1 MAHAL
6 IVDDDADVVEWLQ
19 EVARMEGFTASRAH
33 SLRDARIELG
43 RQRPDVLLTDLRL
56 PDGEGI
62 ELLRE
67 LEKPDATEVIVVT
80 GHATVDSAVAA
91 LRAGASD
98 YLVKPADLERVQAVL
113 RHAKKTSALQHEIGE
128 LREEL
133 RRLGR
138 FGRILGSSERMQVV
152 YDQLSR
158 VAPTSATVL
167 LIGDSGTGK
176 ELAAQTLH
184 ELSRRREAPFLPL
197 NCGAVAP
204 QLIESELF
212 GHERGSF
219 TGAERQH
226 KGFFERANGGSIF
239 LDEITEMP
247 MELQV
252 KLLRVL
258 ETGSFTR
265 VGGTQ
270 PIASDVRVIAATNR
284 EPEKAVGEGKLRE
297 DLYHRL
303 NVFPVRLPQLRDRG
317 SDIEQLAQYFLD
329 ELNRAEST
337 SKSFSRDALARLYQ
351 HSWPG
356 NVRELRNYVQR
367 AFIMADDRIECEL
380 GVSDSAPQAED
391 GTTITIRVGTP
402 LEEVERRVTMATL
415 AYCGHVKRKAAE
427 ILGVSLKTLYNRLE
441 TYNGRDAS
449 GVGPPALGGG
459 APHNA
464 EPTRNR
470 EPTRNAEATRGGEA
484 L

>member
-6 IVDDDADVVEWLQ
+6 IVDDDADVVDWLQ
-19 EVARMEGFTASRAH
+19 EVARMEGFTVARAL
-33 SLRDARIELG
+33 SLREARIELG

-62 ELLRE
+62 ELVRE
-67 LEKPDATEVIVVT
+67 LEKPEATEVIVVT

-113 RHAKKTSALQHEIGE
+113 RHAKKTSALQQEIGV
-128 LREEL
+128 LRDEL

-138 FGRILGSSERMQVV
+138 FGRILGSSPRMQVL
-152 YDQLSR
+152 YDQLTR
-158 VAPTSATVL
+158 VAPTSATVM
-167 LIGDSGTGK
+167 LIGESGTGK
-176 ELAAQTLH
+176 ELAAATIH

-219 TGAERQH
+219 TGADRQH
-226 KGFFERANGGSIF
+226 KGFFERANGGTIF

-258 ETGSFTR
+258 ETSNVMR

-270 PIASDVRVIAATNR
+270 PIASDVRVICATNR
-284 EPEKAVGEGKLRE
+284 DPEKAITDGKLRE

-303 NVFPVRLPQLRDRG
+303 NVFPIRLPPLRERDT
-317 SDIEQLAQYFLD
+317 DLEQLAQFFLD
-329 ELNRAEST
+329 ELNRVEGT
-337 SKSFSRDALARLYQ
+337 NKTFSRDALVRLYQ
-351 HSWPG
+351 HPWPG
-356 NVRELRNYVQR
+356 NVRELKNYVQR
-367 AFIMADDRIECEL
+367 NFIMADDVIDCEIT
-380 GVSDSAPQAED
+380 VAEPTPKSDD

-441 TYNGRDAS
+441 TYGGKEA
-449 GVGPPALGGG
+449 AGG
-459 APHNA
+459 AA
-464 EPTRNR
+464 AQDEAAR
-470 EPTRNAEATRGGEA
+470 ESARG
-484 L
+484 

>member
-6 IVDDDADVVEWLQ
+6 IVDDDPDVVDWLQ
-19 EVARMEGFTASRAH
+19 EVARMEGFTIARAL
-33 SLRDARIELG
+33 SLREARIELG
-43 RQRPDVLLTDLRL
+43 RQKPDVLLTDLRL

-62 ELLRE
+62 ELVRE
-67 LEKPDATEVIVVT
+67 LEKPEATEVIVVT

-91 LRAGASD
+91 LHAGASD

-113 RHAKKTSALQHEIGE
+113 RHAKKTSALQQEIGV
-128 LREEL
+128 LRDEL

-138 FGRILGSSERMQVV
+138 FGRILGSSPRMQVL
-152 YDQLSR
+152 YDQLTR
-158 VAPTSATVL
+158 VAPTSATVM

-176 ELAAQTLH
+176 ELAAATIH
-184 ELSRRREAPFLPL
+184 ELSRRRDAPFLPL

-219 TGAERQH
+219 TGADRQH
-226 KGFFERANGGSIF
+226 KGFFERANGGTIF

-258 ETGSFTR
+258 ETGTVMR

-270 PIASDVRVIAATNR
+270 PIASDVRVICATNR
-284 EPEKAVGEGKLRE
+284 DPEKAIADGKLRE

-303 NVFPVRLPQLRDRG
+303 NVFPIRLPPLRERDT
-317 SDIEQLAQYFLD
+317 DLEQLAQYFLD
-329 ELNRAEST
+329 ELNRAEGT
-337 SKSFSRDALARLYQ
+337 NKTFSRDALVRLYQ
-351 HSWPG
+351 HPWPG
-356 NVRELRNYVQR
+356 NVRELKNYVQR
-367 AFIMADDRIECEL
+367 NFIMADDVIECE
-380 GVSDSAPQAED
+380 VATADPVPRSDD

-441 TYNGRDAS
+441 TYGGKDGGPAS
-449 GVGPPALGGG
+449 QD
-459 APHNA
+459 
-464 EPTRNR
+464 
-470 EPTRNAEATRGGEA
+470 EAAQESLR
-484 L
+484 

>member
-6 IVDDDADVVEWLQ
+6 IIDDDADVVEWLQ
-19 EVARMEGFTASRAH
+19 EVAKMEGFTVARAQT
-33 SLRDARIELG
+33 LRDARIELG
-43 RQRPDVLLTDLRL
+43 RQRPDVLLTDLAL

-67 LEKPDATEVIVVT
+67 LEKPEATEVIVIT

-128 LREEL
+128 LRDEL

-138 FGRILGSSERMQVV
+138 FGRILGSSQRMQVL
-152 YDQLSR
+152 YDQLTR
-158 VAPTSATVL
+158 VAPTSATVM
-167 LIGDSGTGK
+167 LIGESGTGK
-176 ELAAQTLH
+176 ELAAQTIH
-184 ELSRRREAPFLPL
+184 ELSRRRNNAFLPL

-219 TGAERQH
+219 TGADRQH
-226 KGFFERANGGSIF
+226 KGFFERANGGTIF

-258 ETGSFTR
+258 ETGTVNR

-270 PIASDVRVIAATNR
+270 PIGSDVRVICATNR
-284 EPEKAVGEGKLRE
+284 EPEKALADGKLRE

-303 NVFPVRLPQLRDRG
+303 NVFPIRLPPLRDRET
-317 SDIEQLAQYFLD
+317 DIEQLAQFFLD
-329 ELNRAEST
+329 ELNRTEGT
-337 SKSFSRDALARLYQ
+337 HKTFSRDALVRLYQ
-351 HSWPG
+351 YSWPG

-367 AFIMADDRIECEL
+367 AFIMADDVIEC
-380 GVSDSAPQAED
+380 DITPTDAPPKADD

-402 LEEVERRVTMATL
+402 LEEVERRVTLATL

-441 TYNGRDAS
+441 SYNGRDAS
-449 GVGPPALGGG
+449 
-459 APHNA
+459 
-464 EPTRNR
+464 TRSSSDQ
-470 EPTRNAEATRGGEA
+470 EEEAEAGRDS
-484 L
+484 LR

>member
-19 EVARMEGFTASRAH
+19 EVAKMEGFTVARAQ

-43 RQRPDVLLTDLRL
+43 RQRPDVLLTDLAL

-67 LEKPDATEVIVVT
+67 LEKPETTEVIVIT

-128 LREEL
+128 LRDEL

-138 FGRILGSSERMQVV
+138 FGRILGSSQRMQVL
-152 YDQLSR
+152 YDQLTR
-158 VAPTSATVL
+158 VAPTSATVM
-167 LIGDSGTGK
+167 LIGESGTGK
-176 ELAAQTLH
+176 ELAAQTIH
-184 ELSRRREAPFLPL
+184 ELSRRRNSAFLPL

-219 TGAERQH
+219 TGADRQH
-226 KGFFERANGGSIF
+226 KGFFERANGGTIF

-258 ETGSFTR
+258 ETGTVNR

-270 PIASDVRVIAATNR
+270 PIASDVRVICATNR
-284 EPEKAVGEGKLRE
+284 EPEKAVADGKLRE

-303 NVFPVRLPQLRDRG
+303 NVFPIRLPPLRDRET
-317 SDIEQLAQYFLD
+317 DIEQLAQFFLD
-329 ELNRAEST
+329 ELNRAEGT
-337 SKSFSRDALARLYQ
+337 HKTFSRDALVRLYQ
-351 HSWPG
+351 YGWPG

-367 AFIMADDRIECEL
+367 AFIMADDVIECDITL
-380 GVSDSAPQAED
+380 TDAPPKPDD

-441 TYNGRDAS
+441 SYNGKDSSSRS
-449 GVGPPALGGG
+449 PA
-459 APHNA
+459 
-464 EPTRNR
+464 EK
-470 EPTRNAEATRGGEA
+470 EEEAEAGRDS
-484 L
+484 LR

>member
-6 IVDDDADVVEWLQ
+6 IIDDDADVVEWLQ
-19 EVARMEGFTASRAH
+19 EVARMEGFTVARAQ

-43 RQRPDVLLTDLRL
+43 RQRPDVLLTDLQL

-67 LEKPDATEVIVVT
+67 LDQPDATEVIVVT

-128 LREEL
+128 LRDEL
-133 RRLGR
+133 RRMGR
-138 FGRILGSSERMQVV
+138 FGRILGSSQRMQVL
-152 YDQLSR
+152 YDQLTR
-158 VAPTSATVL
+158 VAPTSATVM
-167 LIGDSGTGK
+167 LIGESGTGK
-176 ELAAQTLH
+176 ELAAQTVH
-184 ELSRRREAPFLPL
+184 ELSRRRTSAFLPL

-219 TGAERQH
+219 TGADRQH
-226 KGFFERANGGSIF
+226 KGFFERANGGTIF

-258 ETGSFTR
+258 ETGSVNR

-270 PIASDVRVIAATNR
+270 PIASEVRVICATNR
-284 EPEKAVGEGKLRE
+284 EPERAVADGKLRE

-303 NVFPVRLPQLRDRG
+303 NVFPIRLPPLRDRET
-317 SDIEQLAQYFLD
+317 DIEQLAQYFLE
-329 ELNRAEST
+329 ELNRAEGT
-337 SKSFSRDALARLYQ
+337 HKTFSRDALVRLYQ
-351 HSWPG
+351 YGWPG

-367 AFIMADDRIECEL
+367 AFIMADDVIECDITL
-380 GVSDSAPQAED
+380 TDAPPKSDD

-415 AYCGHVKRKAAE
+415 AYCGQVKRKAAE

-441 TYNGRDAS
+441 TYNGRDAGS
-449 GVGPPALGGG
+449 GRPPSSAKDE
-459 APHNA
+459 
-464 EPTRNR
+464 EPDTDRDSLR
-470 EPTRNAEATRGGEA
+470 
-484 L
+484 

>member
-6 IVDDDADVVEWLQ
+6 IIDDDPDVVEWLQ
-19 EVARMEGFTASRAH
+19 EVARMEGFSVARAQ

-43 RQRPDVLLTDLRL
+43 RQRPDVLLTDLAL

-67 LEKPDATEVIVVT
+67 LEKPEATEVIVIT

-98 YLVKPADLERVQAVL
+98 YLIKPADLERVQAVL

-128 LREEL
+128 LRDEL

-138 FGRILGSSERMQVV
+138 FGRILGSSQRMQVL
-152 YDQLSR
+152 YDQLTR
-158 VAPTSATVL
+158 VAPTSATVM
-167 LIGDSGTGK
+167 LIGESGTGK
-176 ELAAQTLH
+176 ELAAQTIH
-184 ELSRRREAPFLPL
+184 ELSRRRASAFLPL

-219 TGAERQH
+219 TGADRQH
-226 KGFFERANGGSIF
+226 KGFFERANGGTIF

-258 ETGSFTR
+258 ETGTVNR

-270 PIASDVRVIAATNR
+270 PIASDVRVICATNR
-284 EPEKAVGEGKLRE
+284 EPERAVSDGKLRE

-303 NVFPVRLPQLRDRG
+303 NVFPIRLPPLRDRET
-317 SDIEQLAQYFLD
+317 DIEQLAQFFLD
-329 ELNRAEST
+329 ELNRAEGT
-337 SKSFSRDALARLYQ
+337 HKTFSRDALVRLYQ
-351 HSWPG
+351 YGWPG

-367 AFIMADDRIECEL
+367 AFIMADDVIECDITL
-380 GVSDSAPQAED
+380 TDAPPKPDD

-415 AYCGHVKRKAAE
+415 VYCGHVKRKAAE

-441 TYNGRDAS
+441 TYNGRDGGTGGRTPAS
-449 GVGPPALGGG
+449 AKEEEEAEGG
-459 APHNA
+459 
-464 EPTRNR
+464 RDSLR
-470 EPTRNAEATRGGEA
+470 
-484 L
+484 

>member
-6 IVDDDADVVEWLQ
+6 IIDDDADVVEWLQ
-19 EVARMEGFTASRAH
+19 EVARMEGFTVARAQ

-43 RQRPDVLLTDLRL
+43 RQRPDVLLTDLQL

-67 LEKPDATEVIVVT
+67 LDQPDATEVIVVT

-128 LREEL
+128 LRDEL
-133 RRLGR
+133 RRMGR
-138 FGRILGSSERMQVV
+138 FGRILGSSQRMQVL
-152 YDQLSR
+152 YDQLTR
-158 VAPTSATVL
+158 VAPTSATVM
-167 LIGDSGTGK
+167 LIGESGTGK
-176 ELAAQTLH
+176 ELAAQTVH
-184 ELSRRREAPFLPL
+184 ELSRRRTAAFLPL

-219 TGAERQH
+219 TGADRQH
-226 KGFFERANGGSIF
+226 KGFFERANGGTIF

-258 ETGSFTR
+258 ETGSVNR

-270 PIASDVRVIAATNR
+270 PIASEVRVICATNR
-284 EPEKAVGEGKLRE
+284 EPERAVADGKLRE

-303 NVFPVRLPQLRDRG
+303 NVFPIRLPPLRDRET
-317 SDIEQLAQYFLD
+317 DIEQLAQYFLE
-329 ELNRAEST
+329 ELNRAEGT
-337 SKSFSRDALARLYQ
+337 HKTFSRDALVRLYQ
-351 HSWPG
+351 YGWPG

-367 AFIMADDRIECEL
+367 AFIMADDVIECDITL
-380 GVSDSAPQAED
+380 TDAPPKSDD

-415 AYCGHVKRKAAE
+415 AYCGQVKRKAAE

-441 TYNGRDAS
+441 TYNGRDS
-449 GVGPPALGGG
+449 GGG
-459 APHNA
+459 RSASSSA
-464 EPTRNR
+464 KDEETDTDRDSLR
-470 EPTRNAEATRGGEA
+470 
-484 L
+484 

>member
-1 MAHAL
+1 MNHSGTGEAQMAHAL
-6 IVDDDADVVEWLQ
+6 IVDDDPDVVEWLQ
-19 EVARMEGFTASRAH
+19 EVARMEGFTIARAH
-33 SLRDARIELG
+33 SLREARIELG

-67 LEKPDATEVIVVT
+67 LDKPDATEVIVVT

-128 LREEL
+128 LRDEL
-133 RRLGR
+133 RKLGR
-138 FGRILGSSERMQVV
+138 FGRILGSSQRMQVV

-167 LIGDSGTGK
+167 LIGESGTGK

-184 ELSRRREAPFLPL
+184 ELSRRRAAPFLPL

-219 TGAERQH
+219 TGADRQH

-265 VGGTQ
+265 VGGVQ
-270 PIASDVRVIAATNR
+270 QMASDVRVIAATNR
-284 EPEKAVGEGKLRE
+284 DPEKAVADGKLRE

-303 NVFPVRLPQLRDRG
+303 NVFPIKLPPLRERG

-329 ELNRAEST
+329 ELNRIEAT
-337 SKSFSRDALARLYQ
+337 NKSFSRDTLVRLYQ

-356 NVRELRNYVQR
+356 NVREIKNYVQR
-367 AFIMADDRIECEL
+367 AFIMADDQIECDL
-380 GVSDSAPQAED
+380 GASDTPDSAPKPD
-391 GTTITIRVGTP
+391 DTTTVTIRVGTP

-441 TYNGRDAS
+441 AYNGKEAS
-449 GVGPPALGGG
+449 GVGAAAHGGD
-459 APHNA
+459 AA
-464 EPTRNR
+464 
-470 EPTRNAEATRGGEA
+470 RGSDA
-484 L
+484 AH

>member
-6 IVDDDADVVEWLQ
+6 IVDDDPDVVDWLQ
-19 EVARMEGFTASRAH
+19 EVARMEGFTIARAL
-33 SLRDARIELG
+33 SLREARIELG
-43 RQRPDVLLTDLRL
+43 RQKPDVLLTDLRL

-62 ELLRE
+62 ELVRE
-67 LEKPDATEVIVVT
+67 LEKPEATEVIVVT

-113 RHAKKTSALQHEIGE
+113 RHAKKTSALQQEIGV
-128 LREEL
+128 LRDEL

-138 FGRILGSSERMQVV
+138 FGRILGSSPRMQVL
-152 YDQLSR
+152 YDQLTR
-158 VAPTSATVL
+158 VAPTSATVM

-176 ELAAQTLH
+176 ELAAATIH
-184 ELSRRREAPFLPL
+184 ELSRRRDAPFLPL

-219 TGAERQH
+219 TGADRQH
-226 KGFFERANGGSIF
+226 KGFFERANGGTIF

-258 ETGSFTR
+258 ETGTVMR

-270 PIASDVRVIAATNR
+270 PIASDVRVICATNR
-284 EPEKAVGEGKLRE
+284 DPEKAIADGKLRE

-303 NVFPVRLPQLRDRG
+303 NVFPIRLPPLRERDT
-317 SDIEQLAQYFLD
+317 DLEQLAQYFLD
-329 ELNRAEST
+329 ELNRAEGT
-337 SKSFSRDALARLYQ
+337 NKTFSRDALVRLYQ
-351 HSWPG
+351 HPWPG
-356 NVRELRNYVQR
+356 NVRELKNYVQR
-367 AFIMADDRIECEL
+367 NFIMADDVIECE
-380 GVSDSAPQAED
+380 VAAADPVPRSDD

-441 TYNGRDAS
+441 TYGGKDGGPAS
-449 GVGPPALGGG
+449 QD
-459 APHNA
+459 
-464 EPTRNR
+464 
-470 EPTRNAEATRGGEA
+470 EAAQESLR
-484 L
+484 